1 MMSRKRIALA
11 VAGLALAGGIA
22 AAPAATAAPSAAAA
36 PAALSS
42 RSAGSLVS
50 AAGKCSGWKEIH
62 ITGGAAKYM
71 ECTKKVNGKSYA
83 SGAFYLWDTKHD
95 GKAVQ
100 AYAETDYDH
109 WYGDDVTWEHFYGWG
124 DDTRHSP
131 EIVTGWHPGNDF
143 GLVIE
148 LK

>member
-1 MMSRKRIALA
+1 MSRKRIALA
-11 VAGLALAGGIA
+11 AAGLVLAGGLT
-22 AAPAATAAPSAAAA
+22 AAPAATAVPSAR
-36 PAALSS
+36 PAQ
-42 RSAGSLVS
+42 SAGSVE
-50 AAGKCSGWKEIH
+50 AAANTCHGWKEIH

-71 ECTKKVNGKSYA
+71 ECTKKVNGKSYV
-83 SGAFYLWDTKHD
+83 SGAFYLWDTKRD

-100 AYAETDYDH
+100 AYAETDYNH